1 MNIQCL
7 YGKEQQLKTTTFYLQ
22 FKQILLVT
30 EIIKDKFIKTG

>member
-7 YGKEQQLKTTTFYLQ
+7 YGKEQQLKTTFYLQ

-30 EIIKDKFIKTG
+30 KIIKDKFIKTG